1 MSQGAEGDWVEAAR
15 DLTPTEAHLLA
26 GALRRAGID
35 AEVADANL
43 AQAHSLLTIALGGAR
58 VRVQAAD
65 LPAAQALMAALDAG
79 AFELDDDF
87 DPGTKPVE

>member
-1 MSQGAEGDWVEAAR
+1 MSSDGAGDWVEVAR
-15 DLTPTEAHLLA
+15 DLSPTEAHLLA

-43 AQAHSLLTIALGGAR
+43 AQAHSLLSIAMGGAR

-65 LPAAQALMAALDAG
+65 VAAAHKLMAALDAG

-87 DPGTKPVE
+87 DPGPPPAG